1 MKKEEAFRVNPVTLA
16 FIGDAVYTLYVR
28 EKLVRSCEAK
38 PSAYQASAAKIL
50 SAVAQ
55 SAAIEKMI
63 SAFTEDEAEVY
74 RRGRNAKKATKSKHA
89 SVGEYNRSTGLE
101 AVIGYLYLSGEKER
115 INELLSL
122 LAEEDF
128 SVKTPVEPYK
138 GQR

>member
-1 MKKEEAFRVNPVTLA
+1 MGTLGRVDQTALPLLDN
-16 FIGDAVYTLYVR
+16 
-28 EKLVRSCEAK
+28 
-38 PSAYQASAAKIL
+38 
-50 SAVAQ
+50 Q
-55 SAAIEKMI
+55 SIVPHRNGYPCGAAIEKMI